1 MFVHRQYHQEQESNM
16 TFVKVTGTNFV
27 RDINSMGL
35 SNTDTMAKDEYY
47 NKVRLLKNQKEQIN
61 IINQDISNVKSDIL
75 EIKQLLQ
82 QLIVKQ

>member
-1 MFVHRQYHQEQESNM
+1 MN
-16 TFVKVTGTNFV
+16 FVKVTGTNFV

-35 SNTDTMAKDEYY
+35 SNTDTTAKDEYY
-47 NKVRLLKNQKEQIN
+47 SKVRMMKNQKEQIN
-61 IINQDISNVKSDIL
+61 MIKQEISDVKSDVY